1 MTNYR
6 IIFTLLC
13 CLSFIGCGD
22 GDDEPSGGPKPALS
36 MTIASSGA
44 NSVTLNMKRTNA
56 TSVKIIYKATGVITS
71 ETAQSVAQNG
81 TQYTGTTVEIDGLA
95 AQTTYTVFAVA
106 CNDSGEYSQMQY
118 VRFTTDAPG
127 PQMYPWEQSRNGILS
142 YTDMVL
148 CYGGSHHRTP
158 YRWDKERFAPSVSY
172 VDEQGKE
179 HWLFDSFLF
188 IEFQD
193 SSRPD
198 GGYYAYMVGLMKDY
212 GFSAGK
218 TQWKE
223 LIDYWFAGGSGMD
236 ALEGA
241 VKDASAR
248 LGAPPSKRKVIMV
261 LPDPIIYKVYD
272 GKGNGKG
279 DPGSTV
285 YWGELN
291 GRKMDF
297 STAED
302 RIAAYKW
309 YVDEVRR
316 RFDLGNYQYIDLAGF
331 YIISEELVT
340 PGDGWNH
347 ELKKSDEICT
357 APQKLDTFGVF
368 FMKYN
373 YEIRLKAVKLV
384 LEGGLSVR
392 EAGCHLGCGRS
403 QVHLWVTLFER
414 HGLTGLKL
422 RHGSYS
428 AEFKLSVLK
437 HMHQNHLSLLETAVH
452 FGIPGPF
459 VIRQWERLYQN
470 QGAEGLRRKPQRRR
484 PAMSKSKTKKVKL
497 KTTPHEELLKEL
509 EYLRAENAYLK
520 KLQALVEERIVRESG
535 KEPKPSKD

>member
-236 ALEGA
+236 ALEG
-241 VKDASAR
+241 
-248 LGAPPSKRKVIMV
+248 
-261 LPDPIIYKVYD
+261 
-272 GKGNGKG
+272 
-279 DPGSTV
+279 
-285 YWGELN
+285 
-291 GRKMDF
+291 
-297 STAED
+297 
-302 RIAAYKW
+302 
-309 YVDEVRR
+309 
-316 RFDLGNYQYIDLAGF
+316 
-331 YIISEELVT
+331 
-340 PGDGWNH
+340 
-347 ELKKSDEICT
+347 
-357 APQKLDTFGVF
+357 
-368 FMKYN
+368 
-373 YEIRLKAVKLV
+373 
-384 LEGGLSVR
+384 
-392 EAGCHLGCGRS
+392 
-403 QVHLWVTLFER
+403 
-414 HGLTGLKL
+414 
-422 RHGSYS
+422 
-428 AEFKLSVLK
+428 
-437 HMHQNHLSLLETAVH
+437 
-452 FGIPGPF
+452 
-459 VIRQWERLYQN
+459 
-470 QGAEGLRRKPQRRR
+470 
-484 PAMSKSKTKKVKL
+484 
-497 KTTPHEELLKEL
+497 
-509 EYLRAENAYLK
+509 
-520 KLQALVEERIVRESG
+520 
-535 KEPKPSKD
+535 

>member
-1 MTNYR
+1 MRNYR

-13 CLSFIGCGD
+13 CLPFIGCGD
-22 GDDEPSGGPKPALS
+22 GDDEPSRGPKPTLS

-44 NSVTLNMKRTNA
+44 NSVTLNMRHTNA
-56 TSVKIIYKATGVITS
+56 SSVKIIHKATGVITS

-106 CNDSGEYSQMQY
+106 CNDSGEYSQMQH

-127 PQMYPWEQSRNGILS
+127 PQMYPWEQSRSGILS

-316 RFDLGNYQYIDLAGF
+316 RFDLGNYQFIDLAGF

-347 ELKKSDEICT
+347 ELKKSDEI
-357 APQKLDTFGVF
+357 
-368 FMKYN
+368 
-373 YEIRLKAVKLV
+373 
-384 LEGGLSVR
+384 
-392 EAGCHLGCGRS
+392 
-403 QVHLWVTLFER
+403 
-414 HGLTGLKL
+414 
-422 RHGSYS
+422 
-428 AEFKLSVLK
+428 
-437 HMHQNHLSLLETAVH
+437 
-452 FGIPGPF
+452 
-459 VIRQWERLYQN
+459 
-470 QGAEGLRRKPQRRR
+470 
-484 PAMSKSKTKKVKL
+484 
-497 KTTPHEELLKEL
+497 
-509 EYLRAENAYLK
+509 
-520 KLQALVEERIVRESG
+520 
-535 KEPKPSKD
+535 

>member
-22 GDDEPSGGPKPALS
+22 GDDEPSGGSKPALS

-56 TSVKIIYKATGVITS
+56 TSVKNHIQGPQGVITS

-127 PQMYPWEQSRNGILS
+127 PQMYPWEQSRNGYS
-142 YTDMVL
+142 PYTDMVL

-158 YRWDKERFAPSVSY
+158 VPLGQGAFRPER
-172 VDEQGKE
+172 ELRGRTGQE
-179 HWLFDSFLF
+179 HWLFDSFPVHR
-188 IEFQD
+188 IQD

-248 LGAPPSKRKVIMV
+248 LGAPPPSKRKVIMV

-272 GKGNGKG
+272 GRATGAT
-279 DPGSTV
+279 P
-285 YWGELN
+285 
-291 GRKMDF
+291 
-297 STAED
+297 AP
-302 RIAAYKW
+302 
-309 YVDEVRR
+309 
-316 RFDLGNYQYIDLAGF
+316 RF
-331 YIISEELVT
+331 
-340 PGDGWNH
+340 
-347 ELKKSDEICT
+347 
-357 APQKLDTFGVF
+357 
-368 FMKYN
+368 
-373 YEIRLKAVKLV
+373 
-384 LEGGLSVR
+384 
-392 EAGCHLGCGRS
+392 
-403 QVHLWVTLFER
+403 
-414 HGLTGLKL
+414 TGA
-422 RHGSYS
+422 S
-428 AEFKLSVLK
+428 
-437 HMHQNHLSLLETAVH
+437 
-452 FGIPGPF
+452 
-459 VIRQWERLYQN
+459 
-470 QGAEGLRRKPQRRR
+470 
-484 PAMSKSKTKKVKL
+484 
-497 KTTPHEELLKEL
+497 
-509 EYLRAENAYLK
+509 
-520 KLQALVEERIVRESG
+520 
-535 KEPKPSKD
+535 